1 MNNVVTL
8 HNPPPR
14 RECPACGEVSAAL
27 RYDIE
32 KFPYLHGKDQVILE
46 AQVPVWKCDACESE
60 FTDDR
65 AEEIRHDTVCRYL
78 GRLTPAELR
87 AIRERYH
94 LSQQDWAART
104 GFGAASIK
112 RWETGNLIQEKA
124 ADNYLRL
131 LRLPDIFAR
140 VGSLE
145 SPEIGLREF
154 QFQTALSTKTY
165 QHAAAFQLR
174 REIA

>member
-8 HNPPPR
+8 HNPSPR
-14 RECPACGEVSAAL
+14 KECAACGEVAATL
-27 RYDIE
+27 RYDLE

-46 AQVPVWKCDACESE
+46 ARVPVWKCEACRTE

-65 AEEIRHDTVCRYL
+65 AEEIRHDTVCGYL
-78 GRLTPAELR
+78 GRLTPAELK
-87 AIRERYH
+87 AIREQYH

-131 LRLPDIFAR
+131 LRKPEIFAR
-140 VGSLE
+140 LDLLDAPKV
-145 SPEIGLREF
+145 GLREF
-154 QFQTALSTKTY
+154 RFQTALSTQAY

-174 REIA
+174 RKLA

>member
-8 HNPPPR
+8 HDPTPQ
-14 RECPACGEVSAAL
+14 RECPACGEVGATVRFDS
-27 RYDIE
+27 E
-32 KFPYLHGKDQVILE
+32 KFPYMHGKDQVILE
-46 AQVPVWKCDACESE
+46 ARVPVWKCDACGTE

-87 AIRERYH
+87 AIREQYD
-94 LSQQDWAART
+94 LSQQEWAART

-131 LRLPDIFAR
+131 LRQRHIFAH
-140 VGSLE
+140 LAWLD
-145 SPEIGLREF
+145 SPEFGPREPR
-154 QFQTALSTKTY
+154 FQTALSTQIY

-174 REIA
+174 RKHA